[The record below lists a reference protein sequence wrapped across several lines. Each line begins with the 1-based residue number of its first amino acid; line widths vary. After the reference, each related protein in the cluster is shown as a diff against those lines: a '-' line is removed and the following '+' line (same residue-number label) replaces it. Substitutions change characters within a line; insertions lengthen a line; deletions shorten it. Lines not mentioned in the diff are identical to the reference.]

1 MLPSAHFF
9 SGVAI
14 FALMGSFNVLP
25 KSLPYLSLIVICST
39 VPDIDIIL
47 SSLHRNKFSHTPI
60 FWGSIATVIV
70 VISRSAWIIIPPLLI
85 HLFLD
90 MLDYGLMVLYPF
102 SRKKYG
108 LALLGKDSAK
118 ESKPLLSYLTEYLSN
133 RKLDCVELGIMILS
147 LLLLVGM
154 FTLS

>member
-14 FALMGSFNVLP
+14 FALMGTFNVLP
-25 KSLPYLSLIVICST
+25 KNFPYFSLIVICSI
-39 VPDIDIIL
+39 VPDVDIIL

-60 FWGSIATVIV
+60 FLGSIATAIV

-90 MLDYGLMVLYPF
+90 TLDYGLMVLYPF

-133 RKLDCVELGIMILS
+133 RKLVCAEPGIMFFS
-147 LLLLVGM
+147 VLLLVGVSA
-154 FTLS
+154 FS

>member
-14 FALMGSFNVLP
+14 FALMGIFNMLP
-25 KSLPYLSLIVICST
+25 KNFPYFSLIVLCSV
-39 VPDIDIIL
+39 VPDVDIIL
-47 SSLHRNKFSHTPI
+47 SSLHRNKFIHTPI

-70 VISRSAWIIIPPLLI
+70 VINRSAWIIIPPLLI

-90 MLDYGLMVLYPF
+90 TLDYGLMVLYPF

-108 LALLGKDSAK
+108 LALIGEDSAK
-118 ESKPLLSYLTEYLSN
+118 ECKPLLSYLTEYLSN
-133 RKLDCVELGIMILS
+133 RRLVCAELVVMFLS
-147 LLLLVGM
+147 LLLLVGVSA
-154 FTLS
+154 FS